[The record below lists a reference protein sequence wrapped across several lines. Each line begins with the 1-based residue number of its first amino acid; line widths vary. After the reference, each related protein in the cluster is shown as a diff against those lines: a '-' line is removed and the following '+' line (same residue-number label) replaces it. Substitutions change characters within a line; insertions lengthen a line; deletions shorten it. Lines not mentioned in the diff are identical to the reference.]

1 MQKCDPFCTSYSG
14 AIIVRRYRFRNDRQL
29 ASIEVSKL
37 SPLSSS
43 MLFRRH
49 DMPKEKDDDEETE
62 GSTEPWPPSYLP
74 KEVADE
80 IDRSF
85 EGYIESLRQFL
96 IALIDAS
103 LPSSR
108 AETTG
113 K

>member
-1 MQKCDPFCTSYSG
+1 MF
-14 AIIVRRYRFRNDRQL
+14 FH
-29 ASIEVSKL
+29 
-37 SPLSSS
+37 
-43 MLFRRH
+43 RH
-49 DMPKEKDDDEETE
+49 DMPEEEDGDKETE
-62 GSTEPWPPSYLP
+62 GSTELWPPSYLP

>member
-1 MQKCDPFCTSYSG
+1 M
-14 AIIVRRYRFRNDRQL
+14 
-29 ASIEVSKL
+29 EVSKL
-37 SPLSSS
+37 PPLSSS
-43 MLFRRH
+43 MFFHRH
-49 DMPKEKDDDEETE
+49 DMPEEEDGDKETE

-85 EGYIESLRQFL
+85 DGYIESLRQFL

-113 K
+113 R